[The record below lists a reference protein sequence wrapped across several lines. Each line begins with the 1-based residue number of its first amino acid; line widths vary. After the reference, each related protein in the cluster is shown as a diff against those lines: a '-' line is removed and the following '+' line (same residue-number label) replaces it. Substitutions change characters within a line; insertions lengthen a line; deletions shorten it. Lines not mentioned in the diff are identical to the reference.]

1 MPFLLRLGQ
10 EENYVTWMS
19 NVKIP
24 EVPVEE
30 VKNILDKTPSLS
42 HCLMKVY
49 SFGTLAKLIAEED
62 PIIHKLSL
70 SCLLSK
76 MTRRIPNNFT
86 NIDGLVDGLRAL
98 ILVNF
103 NKYNEEGWNDI
114 LVDIVEPWRQS
125 KRFDEDQNIMKMFNI
140 IFVIAKNGIK
150 IFEVSLRAMK
160 FVADQ
165 VINQNQHG
173 IFNVDT
179 YTPKFMALILRE
191 FEDLD
196 EDFHNKIWETF
207 KKSLNETSFE
217 KCLWTYI
224 KCGEDVS

>member
-1 MPFLLRLGQ
+1 MPFLLKLGQ
-10 EENYVTWMS
+10 DENYVAWMS

-24 EVPVEE
+24 EVPAEE

-49 SFGTLAKLIAEED
+49 SFETMANFIAKED
-62 PIIHKLSL
+62 PIIQKLSL

-76 MTRRIPNNFT
+76 MTHEIPNNFT

-98 ILVNF
+98 VLVNF

-114 LVDIVEPWRQS
+114 LVDIVKPWRQF
-125 KRFDEDQNIMKMFNI
+125 KRFDEYQNIMIMFNI
-140 IFVIAKNGIK
+140 IFSIAKNGIK
-150 IFEVSLRAMK
+150 VTKESLRAMK
-160 FVADQ
+160 IVAE
-165 VINQNQHG
+165 VINHNQHA

-179 YTPKFMALILRE
+179 QTPKFMALILRE
-191 FEDLD
+191 FQDLD
-196 EDFHNKIWETF
+196 EKFHDKLWETF
-207 KKSLNETSFE
+207 KKFLNETSFE

-224 KCGEDVS
+224 RCGEYVS